1 MRALVIAA
9 AMGVASMAAT
19 VSADTLI
26 LKDGTRIQGTVLG
39 VAARTVTFKG
49 ADGVSHR
56 YAMTK
61 VESLQFDSPVPAPA
75 LAAARRAIEVP
86 AGTEL
91 VVRTTETV
99 DSQQARPDQTFM
111 AIFEQ
116 GVTNAAGR
124 VIVPVGA
131 QAALVIRQVTTG
143 GATGSPEMALDI
155 QSITID
161 GRQYAVSTTDLVL
174 DSDTGVGKNQRT
186 AKAIGGGAAV
196 GTVIGAI
203 TGGAKGA
210 VIGGTIGAAGGAAA
224 QVLTRGHD
232 VRVPVETVLRFRL
245 DRAVALRSES

>member
-1 MRALVIAA
+1 MRAIVIAI
-9 AMGVASMAAT
+9 AMCSVSAIA
-19 VSADTLI
+19 SADTLV
-26 LKDGTRIQGTVLG
+26 LKDGTRVLGTVVS

-61 VESLQFDSPVPAPA
+61 VESLQFTTPEPAPA
-75 LAAARRAIEVP
+75 RAAARRRIEVP

-99 DSQQARPDQTFM
+99 DSRYAKPDQAFT
-111 AIFEQ
+111 ALFEQ

-131 QAALVIRQVTTG
+131 HAELVIRQVTTG

-161 GRQYAVSTTDLVL
+161 RRRYVVSTTDLML
-174 DSDTGVGKNQRT
+174 ESETGIGKNQRT

-210 VIGGTIGAAGGAAA
+210 AIGGLIGAAGGAGA

-245 DRAVALRSES
+245 DSAVALRAES